1 MKAFESIAGGFLKN
15 LKVED
20 ETQKQAFIDGLKGVC
35 SDATK
40 MTREAD
46 AVLQVCC
53 AASAI
58 HDTQA
63 TQIETYL
70 QVHRLCPLVFV
81 SRETLSL
88 FCFFLVGAEGTA
100 SGGRADE
107 EAASQQRLFQQ

>member
-1 MKAFESIAGGFLKN
+1 MKAFRSIAGGFLKN

-20 ETQKQAFIDGLKGVC
+20 ESQKQAFIDGLEGVC
-35 SDATK
+35 SDASK

-63 TQIETYL
+63 AEIESHL
-70 QVHRLCPLVFV
+70 QVLTVLFVVF
-81 SRETLSL
+81 LHQWDKISL
-88 FCFFLVGAEGTA
+88 IFFFSGA
-100 SGGRADE
+100 
-107 EAASQQRLFQQ
+107 